1 MVTLYST
8 KFSEATESR
17 EERRDHRSCLLNND
31 QVREQIVDLSRE
43 LRGVVVLP
51 STIVGLGMERVQQQS
66 SQGPR
71 WMVKKPLSGPDLRMS
86 AASVVSRSQHCR
98 TLCLQCWSA
107 DVQMEGGEPVAQGS
121 GHGTVKAL
129 ASWSP
134 GQHIRVQAQ
143 RPQLPSLCDGGPAS
157 LTRPIS

>member
-43 LRGVVVLP
+43 WRGVVVLP

-86 AASVVSRSQHCR
+86 AASVASREPALQDSVSTMLVCR
-98 TLCLQCWSA
+98 CANGRWGAC
-107 DVQMEGGEPVAQGS
+107 
-121 GHGTVKAL
+121 
-129 ASWSP
+129 
-134 GQHIRVQAQ
+134 
-143 RPQLPSLCDGGPAS
+143 GPR
-157 LTRPIS
+157 LRTWNC